1 MRGVADPTDLQPVSR
16 GRVLARRGG
25 VQAEAGE
32 WRGQA
37 VFVKTLLS
45 PDPEA
50 VQRFDH
56 EGQIAAALAHP
67 GIVPLLA
74 RGPAQLIFPWVEG
87 GTLRERV
94 ELGPL
99 RPAEALGVAD
109 GLLGAVAYLHAQ
121 GVTHHDLKPE
131 NVLLCGGVS
140 KGECVRVIDFGMS
153 HARTLPHDVH
163 DGTRLGTP
171 HFMAPEQF
179 QGTRGDPRSD
189 LYSVGVLLF
198 DCLAGQPPY
207 GDALGWL
214 TSLRAERLPLPG
226 PPELHPLLEATLS
239 RDPADRPASAGEMR
253 AALCAVASA
262 LGLEAPDPGI
272 PSPEKLCP

>member
-1 MRGVADPTDLQPVSR
+1 MRGVPDPTDLQPVSR

-25 VQAEAGE
+25 VQSESGE

-45 PDPEA
+45 QDPEA

-67 GIVPLLA
+67 GIVPLLT
-74 RGPAQLIFPWVEG
+74 RGPAQLTFPWVEG

-131 NVLLCGGVS
+131 NVLLEGGHAH
-140 KGECVRVIDFGMS
+140 GECVRVIDFGMS
-153 HARTLPHDVH
+153 HARALPHDVH

-179 QGTRGDPRSD
+179 RGTRGDPRSD

-198 DCLAGQPPY
+198 DCLAGYPPY
-207 GDALGWL
+207 ADALGWL
-214 TSLRAERLPLPG
+214 TGLRGERAPPPG
-226 PPELHPLLEATLS
+226 PPEMHELLNAALS
-239 RDPADRPASAGEMR
+239 RDPADRPASAKEMR
-253 AALCAVASA
+253 AALRAVASA
-262 LGLEAPDPGI
+262 LGLETL
-272 PSPEKLCP
+272 SPEKLCP